1 MQEDDPLHAI
11 VRKMVEKISFP
22 SQHKVRI
29 QSNPMQWK
37 VRFIRHKKK
46 FTYMVD
52 GNFAITVADISE
64 HNFEG
69 MNEGEFDMRE
79 KGHVEVEVMLYYK
92 HFSLV
97 EFDFL
102 FYSSSYK
109 TWPGRVYFVVM
120 GACPLINL

>member
-11 VRKMVEKISFP
+11 VREMAERISFP

-64 HNFEG
+64 HNFG
-69 MNEGEFDMRE
+69 MNEGEFDMRME
-79 KGHVEVEVMLYYK
+79 NAHVEVEVMLFYK
-92 HFSLV
+92 HFSLI
-97 EFDFL
+97 EFDSL
-102 FYSSSYK
+102 FYSSSCK
-109 TWPGRVYFVVM
+109 TWPGRVFFVVM
-120 GACPLINL
+120 GACPLINP